1 MAIYLDN
8 AATSYPKPQGVAES
22 VKRFMDEIGAS
33 SGRGAHRK
41 ALEADGLVFNTR
53 KSLAKLF
60 NIKNPSRICFTS
72 NVTEALNLA
81 IYGLLDDGDRVITSG
96 LEHNSVWRPLCRMRE
111 ERNID
116 LVKIECDAEGN
127 LNLESYLEE
136 VNHGARLVIML
147 HASNVVGLVLPI
159 RDIGRIAHEY
169 GAVFLVDSAQTAGV
183 LPVDVEKDN
192 IDMLAFTGHKGLMGP
207 MGTGGLYIKENLE
220 IKPLI
225 EGGTGGQSILERQP
239 IELPE
244 RFEAGTL
251 NVPGIVGLGVAVEFI
266 LKEGVKKIRE
276 HEKKLTRQLLK
287 GLDEIA
293 NVKVYGPR
301 DAEKVVGVV
310 SMNIEGIEPQEVGY
324 VLDEVYEIMVRTGLH
339 CSPLAHKT
347 IGTIDCGTLRISPG
361 YFNNE
366 QDIDNLLI
374 AIKEV
379 SKKSAMV
386 GD

>member
-8 AATSYPKPQGVAES
+8 AATSYPKPPDVSRAM
-22 VKRFMDEIGAS
+22 KKFMDEVGSS
-33 SGRGAHRK
+33 SGRGAYRK

-53 KSLAKLF
+53 KALVKLF
-60 NIKNPSRICFTS
+60 NIKDPSRICFTS

-81 IYGLLDDGDRVITSG
+81 IYGLLSKGDRVITSG

-116 LVKIECDAEGN
+116 LVKIECDPNGD
-127 LNLESYLEE
+127 LDFDSYLNEIKL
-136 VNHGARLVIML
+136 GAKLVVML
-147 HASNVVGLVLPI
+147 HASNVIGTILPI
-159 RDIGRIAHEY
+159 SEIGKVAHEHE
-169 GAVFLVDSAQTAGV
+169 AIFLVDSAQTAGV
-183 LPVDVEKDN
+183 LPIDVEKDN

-207 MGTGGLYIKENLE
+207 MGTGGLYIREGIDLR
-220 IKPLI
+220 PLI

-239 IELPE
+239 EELPE

-251 NVPGIVGLGVAVEFI
+251 NVPGIMGLGLAVDFI
-266 LKEGVKKIRE
+266 LNESVTKIWK
-276 HEKKLTRQLLK
+276 HEKKLTHQLLK
-287 GLDEIA
+287 GLEEIA

-301 DAEKVVGVV
+301 DVEKIVGVI
-310 SMNIEGIEPQEVGY
+310 SINIEGVEPQEVGY
-324 VLDEVYEIMVRTGLH
+324 VLDEVYGIMVRTGLH

-361 YFNNE
+361 YFNTD
-366 QDIDNLLI
+366 QDIANLLV
-374 AIKEV
+374 ALKEI
-379 SKKSAMV
+379 SGESAMV

>member
-8 AATSYPKPQGVAES
+8 AATSYPKPPDVSRAM
-22 VKRFMDEIGAS
+22 KKFMDEVGSS
-33 SGRGAHRK
+33 SGRGAYRK

-53 KSLAKLF
+53 KALVKLF
-60 NIKNPSRICFTS
+60 NIKDPSRICFTS

-81 IYGLLDDGDRVITSG
+81 IYGLLSKGDRVITSG

-116 LVKIECDAEGN
+116 LVKIECDPNGD
-127 LNLESYLEE
+127 LDFDSYLNEIKL
-136 VNHGARLVIML
+136 GAKLVVML
-147 HASNVVGLVLPI
+147 HASNVIGTILPI
-159 RDIGRIAHEY
+159 SEIGKVAHEHE
-169 GAVFLVDSAQTAGV
+169 AIFLVDSAQTAGV
-183 LPVDVEKDN
+183 LPIDVEKDN

-207 MGTGGLYIKENLE
+207 MGTGGLYIREGIDLR
-220 IKPLI
+220 PLI

-239 IELPE
+239 EELPE

-251 NVPGIVGLGVAVEFI
+251 NVPGIMGLGLAVDFI
-266 LKEGVKKIRE
+266 LNESVTKIWK
-276 HEKKLTRQLLK
+276 HEKKLTHQLLK
-287 GLDEIA
+287 GLEEIA

-301 DAEKVVGVV
+301 DVEKIVGVI
-310 SMNIEGIEPQEVGY
+310 SINIEGVEPQEVGY
-324 VLDEVYEIMVRTGLH
+324 VLDEVYRIMVRTGLH

-361 YFNNE
+361 YFNTD
-366 QDIDNLLI
+366 QDIANLLV
-374 AIKEV
+374 ALKEI
-379 SKKSAMV
+379 SGESAMV

>member
-8 AATSYPKPQGVAES
+8 AATSYPKPPDVSRAM
-22 VKRFMDEIGAS
+22 KKFMDEVGSS
-33 SGRGAHRK
+33 SGRGAYRK

-53 KSLAKLF
+53 KSLARFF
-60 NIKNPSRICFTS
+60 NIKDPSRICFTS

-81 IYGLLDDGDRVITSG
+81 IYGFLEDGDRVITSG

-116 LVKIECDAEGN
+116 LVKIECDPNGD
-127 LNLESYLEE
+127 LDFDSYLNEIKL
-136 VNHGARLVIML
+136 GAKLVVML
-147 HASNVVGLVLPI
+147 HASNVIGTILPI
-159 RDIGRIAHEY
+159 SEIGKVAHEH
-169 GAVFLVDSAQTAGV
+169 GAIFLVDSAQTAGV
-183 LPVDVEKDN
+183 LPIDVEKDN

-207 MGTGGLYIKENLE
+207 MGTGGLYIREGIDLR
-220 IKPLI
+220 PLI

-239 IELPE
+239 EELPE

-251 NVPGIVGLGVAVEFI
+251 NVPGIMGLGLAVDFI
-266 LKEGVKKIRE
+266 LNESVTKIWK
-276 HEKKLTRQLLK
+276 HEKKLTHQLFK
-287 GLDEIA
+287 GLEEIS

-301 DAEKVVGVV
+301 DVEKIVGVI
-310 SMNIEGIEPQEVGY
+310 SINIEGVEPQEVGY
-324 VLDEVYEIMVRTGLH
+324 VLDEVYGIMVRTGLH

-361 YFNNE
+361 YFNTDE
-366 QDIDNLLI
+366 DIANLLV
-374 AIKEV
+374 ALKEI
-379 SKKSAMV
+379 SGESATV